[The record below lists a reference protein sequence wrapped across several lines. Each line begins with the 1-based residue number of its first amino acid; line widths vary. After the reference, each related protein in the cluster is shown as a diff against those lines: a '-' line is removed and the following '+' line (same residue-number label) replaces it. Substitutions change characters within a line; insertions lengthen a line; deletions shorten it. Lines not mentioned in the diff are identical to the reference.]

1 MDTARDIKFSRC
13 GCRRHFVKS
22 FSVAYPVNAQVSS
35 LFEFGYTITK
45 SGAVFSH
52 GGGAVGNRKGI
63 VTGKNW
69 GLSIAVGRMASN
81 CTVEEVDKF
90 VQGGT
95 WGASLY
101 RGIGGGIATNS
112 LGTAFE
118 TGFGFGGGAIDYTY
132 SEQFVLP
139 RPER

>member
-1 MDTARDIKFSRC
+1 M
-13 GCRRHFVKS
+13 KS

-118 TGFGFGGGAIDYTY
+118 TGFGFGCQAAAQGTHVQARLLLSCWACLFAPLDCIAPLG
-132 SEQFVLP
+132 
-139 RPER
+139 